1 MPLLQAQSAA
11 QSSGTAMS
19 AAPAAMPAPNVPV
32 QTVSAPSAA
41 DLATAKRL
49 IAQVNAHK
57 DIQTAFAGAP
67 EPDKK
72 TLEFWQKVIDA
83 VGNVLH
89 GIGEVFSPLA
99 PIVPYLLYLLAF
111 VIIVLL
117 LSPVVRLF
125 ITTRFERLF
134 QRHHLV
140 ADEPWRPS
148 RAAVTAL
155 LSEIDALADKGEY
168 DEAVH
173 LLLVRSV
180 ADINA
185 FRPDLVRL
193 HYSARD
199 ILSHPLLP
207 EGARPAFRAIVQ
219 WVEKS
224 YFAGLRVGKAGFDA
238 CRAAYVDFVRA
249 EGVGPEGAA

>member
-1 MPLLQAQSAA
+1 MA
-11 QSSGTAMS
+11 QSSVTG
-19 AAPAAMPAPNVPV
+19 
-32 QTVSAPSAA
+32 PSAA
-41 DLATAKRL
+41 TPSSADFAMAKRL
-49 IAQVNAHK
+49 IAQVNAKH
-57 DIQTAFAGAP
+57 DLQTAFAAAP
-67 EPDKK
+67 QPDKK
-72 TLEFWQKVIDA
+72 MLAFWQKLFEGL
-83 VGNVLH
+83 GNFFEATGKL
-89 GIGEVFSPLA
+89 FAPLA
-99 PIVPYLLYLLAF
+99 PVLPYLLYALAA
-111 VIIVLL
+111 VIILLL

-140 ADEPWRPS
+140 ADTAWRPS
-148 RAAVTAL
+148 RAAVAAL
-155 LSEIDALADKGEY
+155 LSEIDALAERGEY

-185 FRPDLVRL
+185 FRPDLVRP

-207 EGARPAFRAIVQ
+207 EAARPAFRAIVQ

-238 CRAAYVDFVRA
+238 CRAAYVEFVRT
-249 EGVGPEGAA
+249 EGLA

>member
-1 MPLLQAQSAA
+1 
-11 QSSGTAMS
+11 MS
-19 AAPAAMPAPNVPV
+19 AAPQVGAP
-32 QTVSAPSAA
+32 TAS
-41 DLATAKRL
+41 DLAAAKRL
-49 IAQVNAHK
+49 IAQVNAHH
-57 DIQTAFAGAP
+57 DLQTAFATAP

-72 TLEFWQKVIDA
+72 SLEFWHKVFDA
-83 VGNVLH
+83 VGGFFHAV
-89 GIGEVFSPLA
+89 GEVFSPIA
-99 PIVPYLLYLLAF
+99 PVLPYLLYGVGIAI
-111 VIIVLL
+111 VVLL

-148 RAAVTAL
+148 RAAVAAL
-155 LSEIDALADKGEY
+155 LSEIDALADKGDY

-185 FRPDLVRL
+185 FRPDLVRP

-207 EGARPAFRAIVQ
+207 EAARPAFRAIVQ

-224 YFAGLRVGKAGFDA
+224 YFAGLRVGRAGFDA
-238 CRAAYVDFVRA
+238 CRAAYMEFVRA
-249 EGVGPEGAA
+249 EGLA

>member
-1 MPLLQAQSAA
+1 MA
-11 QSSGTAMS
+11 QSSGAVQSATA
-19 AAPAAMPAPNVPV
+19 P
-32 QTVSAPSAA
+32 PSV
-41 DLATAKRL
+41 DLAAARHL
-49 IAQVNAHK
+49 IAQVNAHH
-57 DIQTAFAGAP
+57 DLQTAFTGAP
-67 EPDKK
+67 QPDKK
-72 TLEFWQKVIDA
+72 TLEFWQKLFEGL
-83 VGNVLH
+83 GNFFEAL
-89 GIGEVFSPLA
+89 GKLFAPLA
-99 PIVPYLLYLLAF
+99 PIVPFLLYGLAAA
-111 VIIVLL
+111 VIVLL

-140 ADEPWRPS
+140 ADTAWRPS
-148 RAAVTAL
+148 RAAVSAL
-155 LSEIDALADKGEY
+155 LTEIDALAERGEY

-185 FRPDLVRL
+185 FRPDLVRP

-207 EGARPAFRAIVQ
+207 EAARPAFRAIVQ

-238 CRAAYVDFVRA
+238 CRAAYMDFVRA
-249 EGVGPEGAA
+249 EGLA

>member
-19 AAPAAMPAPNVPV
+19 AAPSLPPAPS
-32 QTVSAPSAA
+32 TA
-41 DLATAKRL
+41 DLTAAKRL
-49 IAQVNAHK
+49 IDQVNAHH
-57 DIQTAFAGAP
+57 DLQTAFASAP

-72 TLEFWQKVIDA
+72 TLEFLHRIMDGI
-83 VGNVLH
+83 GNVLH
-89 GIGEVFSPLA
+89 VIGVVFSPLA
-99 PIVPYLLYLLAF
+99 PVLPYLLYALALAI
-111 VIIVLL
+111 VVLL

-155 LSEIDALADKGEY
+155 LSEIDALAERGEY

-193 HYSARD
+193 HYSARE

-238 CRAAYVDFVRA
+238 CRAAYVEFVRA
-249 EGVGPEGAA
+249 EGVGPEGIA

>member
-1 MPLLQAQSAA
+1 VPLSQAQSAA
-11 QSSGTAMS
+11 QTSGTAMS
-19 AAPAAMPAPNVPV
+19 AAPAGVSSPSPADL
-32 QTVSAPSAA
+32 SAA
-41 DLATAKRL
+41 KHL
-49 IAQVNAHK
+49 IDQVNSRH

-67 EPDKK
+67 EIDKK
-72 TLEFWQKVIDA
+72 SLAFWQKVFDGI
-83 VGNVLH
+83 GHVLH
-89 GIGEVFSPLA
+89 AIGQVFAPLA
-99 PIVPYLLYLLAF
+99 PVVPYLLYALALA
-111 VIIVLL
+111 IIVLL

-140 ADEPWRPS
+140 ADQPWRPS
-148 RAAVTAL
+148 RAAVAAL
-155 LSEIDALADKGEY
+155 LSEIDALAEKGEY

-185 FRPDLVRL
+185 FRPDLVRP
-193 HYSARD
+193 HYSARE

-207 EGARPAFRAIVQ
+207 EAARPAFRAIVQ

-238 CRAAYVDFVRA
+238 CRAAYMDFVRT
-249 EGVGPEGAA
+249 EGVSPEGQA

>member
-1 MPLLQAQSAA
+1 MPLLQAQSIA
-11 QSSGTAMS
+11 QSSGTAIS
-19 AAPAAMPAPNVPV
+19 AAPASAPV
-32 QTVSAPSAA
+32 PSAA
-41 DLATAKRL
+41 ELAAAKKL
-49 IAQVNAHK
+49 IAQVNAHR
-57 DIQTAFAGAP
+57 DLQTAFTNAP
-67 EPDKK
+67 APDKK
-72 TLEFWQKVIDA
+72 SLEFWHKVFEGI
-83 VGNVLH
+83 GNFFH
-89 GIGEVFSPLA
+89 TIGEVFSPLA
-99 PIVPYLLYLLAF
+99 PVVPYLLYGLALL
-111 VIIVLL
+111 IIVLL

-125 ITTRFERLF
+125 LTTRFERLF

-148 RAAVTAL
+148 RAAVSAL
-155 LSEIDALADKGEY
+155 LSEIDALAERGEY

-193 HYSARD
+193 HYSARE

-249 EGVGPEGAA
+249 EGVGPEGVA

>member
-11 QSSGTAMS
+11 QTSGTAMS
-19 AAPAAMPAPNVPV
+19 AAPSSVPG
-32 QTVSAPSAA
+32 PSAS
-41 DLATAKRL
+41 DLTTARRL
-49 IAQVNAHK
+49 IDQVNARH
-57 DIQTAFAGAP
+57 DLQTAFAGAP

-72 TLEFWQKVIDA
+72 SLEFWHKIA
-83 VGNVLH
+83 EAIGNFFH
-89 GIGEVFSPLA
+89 GVGEVFSPLA
-99 PIVPYLLYLLAF
+99 PVVPYLLYGFGFIILA
-111 VIIVLL
+111 LL

-134 QRHHLV
+134 QRHYLV
-140 ADEPWRPS
+140 ADAPWRPS

-155 LSEIDALADKGEY
+155 LSEIDALAEQGEY

-185 FRPDLVRL
+185 FRPDLVRP
-193 HYSARD
+193 HYSARE

-238 CRAAYVDFVRA
+238 CRAAYVEFVRA
-249 EGVGPEGAA
+249 EGVGPEGLA

>member
-1 MPLLQAQSAA
+1 
-11 QSSGTAMS
+11 MS
-19 AAPAAMPAPNVPV
+19 AAPGAGD
-32 QTVSAPSAA
+32 VSVAR
-41 DLATAKRL
+41 KL
-49 IAQVNAHK
+49 IDQVNARH
-57 DIQTAFAGAP
+57 DIQTAFATTP
-67 EPDKK
+67 QPDKK
-72 TLEFWQKVIDA
+72 SIAFWNKVFE
-83 VGNVLH
+83 
-89 GIGEVFSPLA
+89 GIGHFMHDVGQVFAPLA
-99 PIVPYLLYLLAF
+99 PIVPYLMYGLAILI
-111 VIIVLL
+111 VVLL

-125 ITTRFERLF
+125 ISTRFERLF

-140 ADEPWRPS
+140 ADQPWRPS
-148 RAAVTAL
+148 RAAVAAL
-155 LSEIDALADKGEY
+155 LTEIDALADKGEY

-193 HYSARD
+193 HYSARE

-207 EGARPAFRAIVQ
+207 EAARPAFRAIVE

>member
-1 MPLLQAQSAA
+1 MPLSQAQFAA
-11 QSSGTAMS
+11 QTSGTAMP
-19 AAPAAMPAPNVPV
+19 AAPA
-32 QTVSAPSAA
+32 TVRAPSAA
-41 DLATAKRL
+41 DMSAARQL
-49 IAQVNAHK
+49 IDQVNKHH

-67 EPDKK
+67 EVDKK
-72 TLEFWQKVIDA
+72 SMAFWQGVIDGIA
-83 VGNVLH
+83 HVLH
-89 GIGEVFSPLA
+89 AIGQVFAPLA
-99 PIVPYLLYLLAF
+99 PVVPYLLYALALA
-111 VIIVLL
+111 IIVLL

-125 ITTRFERLF
+125 LTTRFERLF

-140 ADEPWRPS
+140 ADQAWRPS
-148 RAAVTAL
+148 RAAVAAL
-155 LSEIDALADKGEY
+155 LSEIDALAERGEY

-185 FRPDLVRL
+185 FRPDLVRP
-193 HYSARD
+193 HYSARE

-207 EGARPAFRAIVQ
+207 EAARPAFRAIVQ

-238 CRAAYVDFVRA
+238 CRAAYMDFVRT
-249 EGVGPEGAA
+249 EGVSPEGQA

>member
-1 MPLLQAQSAA
+1 LQAQSVA
-11 QSSGTAMS
+11 QASGTVAS
-19 AAPAAMPAPNVPV
+19 AAPPAPDL
-32 QTVSAPSAA
+32 TV
-41 DLATAKRL
+41 AKKL
-49 IAQVNAHK
+49 IAQVNAHH
-57 DIQTAFAGAP
+57 DLQTAFAGAP
-67 EPDKK
+67 EPDRK
-72 TLEFWQKVIDA
+72 TLAFWQKVVELI
-83 VGNVLH
+83 GNVLH
-89 GIGEVFSPLA
+89 AVGQVFA
-99 PIVPYLLYLLAF
+99 PIAPVLPWLLYGLGLL
-111 VIIVLL
+111 IIVLL

-140 ADEPWRPS
+140 ADAPWRPS
-148 RAAVTAL
+148 RAAVAAL
-155 LSEIDALADKGEY
+155 LSEIDALAERGEY

-185 FRPDLVRL
+185 FRPDLVRP

-207 EGARPAFRAIVQ
+207 EAARPAFRAIVQ

-224 YFAGLRVGKAGFDA
+224 YFAGVRVGKAGFDA
-238 CRAAYVDFVRA
+238 CRGAYMDFVRA
-249 EGVGPEGAA
+249 EGLT

>member
-1 MPLLQAQSAA
+1 MLLLQAQSTA
-11 QSSGTAMS
+11 QSSGAASS
-19 AAPAAMPAPNVPV
+19 AAPPAPVA
-32 QTVSAPSAA
+32 SSA
-41 DLATAKRL
+41 DLAAAKRL
-49 IAQVNAHK
+49 IAQVNSRH
-57 DIQTAFAGAP
+57 DLQTAFAGAP

-72 TLEFWQKVIDA
+72 SLEFWNKVAHAIGDFFHA
-83 VGNVLH
+83 VGQ
-89 GIGEVFSPLA
+89 VFA
-99 PIVPYLLYLLAF
+99 PVAPVVPYLLYALAA
-111 VIIVLL
+111 VILILL

-134 QRHHLV
+134 QRHSLV
-140 ADEPWRPS
+140 ADAAWKPS
-148 RAAVTAL
+148 RAAVAAL
-155 LSEIDALADKGEY
+155 LSEIDALADRGEY

-185 FRPDLVRL
+185 FRPDLVRP

-207 EGARPAFRAIVQ
+207 EAARPAFRAIVQ

-238 CRAAYVDFVRA
+238 CRAAYMDFVRA
-249 EGVGPEGAA
+249 EGLA

>member
-1 MPLLQAQSAA
+1 MVLLQAQSIA

-19 AAPAAMPAPNVPV
+19 APPPLP
-32 QTVSAPSAA
+32 APSAS
-41 DLATAKRL
+41 DLAAAKHL
-49 IAQVNAHK
+49 IAQVNAHH

-67 EPDKK
+67 QIDKK
-72 TLEFWQKVIDA
+72 SLEFWGHVFQAIGNFFQV
-83 VGNVLH
+83 VGQ
-89 GIGEVFSPLA
+89 VFSPLA
-99 PIVPYLLYLLAF
+99 PVLPYLLYGLGIL
-111 VIIVLL
+111 IIALL

-125 ITTRFERLF
+125 ISTRFERLF
-134 QRHHLV
+134 QRHTLV
-140 ADEPWRPS
+140 ADAPWRPS
-148 RAAVTAL
+148 RAAVAAL
-155 LSEIDALADKGEY
+155 LSEIDALADQGEY

-185 FRPDLVRL
+185 FRPDLVRP
-193 HYSARD
+193 HYSARE

-249 EGVGPEGAA
+249 EGVGPEGLA